1 MEGIPIPVTNA
12 LFPRDRSVTSVV
24 MRRTQLGD
32 FPMINPRREAIL
44 VRSRHHKGLDDKT
57 SEVVE
62 YRADGAFVRLTFG
75 SGKSYKYSAEN
86 VIILRNPASTNL
98 GRQDT
103 VTIRGR
109 VLDGVTEVL
118 RFESPQGTWWR
129 VFHAAGSGIGYQ
141 SCQDTEIAIARPS
154 DEELKAQA
162 VLDYWR
168 DVSSKLREDDP
179 LRRQYENFRN
189 IPKGSALELYLQ
201 GQSIDSA
208 GQDQQHPI
216 LPFPSN
222 ISQREALLKGFSHR
236 ISVIDGPPGTGKTQT
251 ILNVVANIVAVPGK
265 TVGVVSFNNAAVE
278 NVRDKLVQEGVGYI
292 VADLRRKE
300 KMDEFFARQ
309 ESRNADV
316 DRFLSRPRHEAP
328 PAEQVAALDKRLR
341 GLQETALQLAQWE
354 QELEAFKLE
363 RRHFFLHA
371 THPDSDGLSAVPTL
385 PGSSRRILEF
395 LAETSSVPQDEG
407 PLRRFFRRMGLRLR
421 YGALGK
427 ANSSDT
433 DVVLGL
439 QGAYYHKK
447 IAELGRLI
455 DRGNEILAAEDY
467 PALEEDHQLASRQR
481 LDAALHLR
489 YARKRR
495 RTYTE
500 SSYKTAFA
508 EFTSDYPVVLSTCHS
523 LRRNVPTGTLLDY
536 LIIDEASQVDLL
548 AAGLALSCAR
558 NVIVVGDLQQ
568 LQHITDEKASRNA
581 LKAPSPNVDYTLH
594 NILSSMIGQFGAD
607 LPRTMLREHY
617 RCDPAII
624 DYCNRKFYG
633 GQLVPYT
640 TGDAEGR
647 PLVVVR
653 TAAGNHMRQHL
664 SGGRTNQR
672 EADVIAKEVLD
683 QFCSGIPD
691 HDIGV
696 VTPYRRQV
704 DKVTEALLNNIQAD
718 TVHKFQGRQKSVIIM
733 STVLDETNSGQS
745 GIGFVDDPH
754 LVNVAV
760 SRAVKRFVLVTNHE
774 MLPTSRHLRDLVH
787 FIRYRNPDDGV
798 FDSSVLSVFDLLYT
812 EYSTLLRPFAS
823 RVRGTSQFPS
833 ENIVWTLLTELIGD
847 EPFSDLAI
855 APQVV
860 LRSLLP
866 DLSMLTPDQHSYVQ
880 NRATLDFVVYN
891 RISNI
896 PVLAV
901 EVDGYAFHEN
911 NPMQRAR
918 DALKDAICRAHKI
931 RLVRLPTTG
940 SGEEARLRH
949 ELSAALS
956 DQ

>member
-1 MEGIPIPVTNA
+1 
-12 LFPRDRSVTSVV
+12 
-24 MRRTQLGD
+24 
-32 FPMINPRREAIL
+32 MINPRREAIL
-44 VRSRHHKGLDDKT
+44 VRNRQHNGLDDKT
-57 SEVVE
+57 PEVVE
-62 YRADGAFVRLTFG
+62 YRADGAFVHVTFG
-75 SGKSYKYSAEN
+75 SGKSYRYSAEN
-86 VIILRNPASTNL
+86 VIILRNPSSTLL
-98 GRQDT
+98 GPQD
-103 VTIRGR
+103 VVSVRGR
-109 VLDGVTEVL
+109 VVEGVTEVL
-118 RFESPQGTWWR
+118 RFESPHGAWWR
-129 VFHAAGSGIGYQ
+129 VFHSAESRIGYRN
-141 SCQDTEIAIARPS
+141 CQDFEIAISRPS

-179 LRRQYENFRN
+179 LRRQYENFKN
-189 IPKGSALELYLQ
+189 IPKGSALDLYLR
-201 GQSIDSA
+201 GQPIESE
-208 GQDQQHPI
+208 GQVQQHPI
-216 LPFPSN
+216 LPFSSN
-222 ISQREALLKGFSHR
+222 ISQREALLNGLSHR

-251 ILNVVANIVAVPGK
+251 ILNLVANIVAVPSK
-265 TVGVVSFNNAAVE
+265 TVGIVSFNNAAVE
-278 NVRDKLVQEGVGYI
+278 NVRDKLVEEGVGYI

-300 KMDEFFARQ
+300 KMDEFFACQ
-309 ESRNADV
+309 ESRNSDV
-316 DRFLSRPRHEAP
+316 DRFLSSPRCEAP
-328 PAEQVAALDKRLR
+328 QADRVAALDRRLR
-341 GLQETALQLAQWE
+341 GLQETARQVAQWKH
-354 QELEAFKLE
+354 ELEAFNLE
-363 RRHFFLHA
+363 RRHFLLQA
-371 THPDSDGLSAVPTL
+371 TRPDSDGLNAIPPL

-395 LAETSSVPQDEG
+395 LAETSSVPLDEG
-407 PLRRFFRRMGLRLR
+407 PLRRFFRRIGLRLR

-427 ANSSDT
+427 VNSSET
-433 DVVLGL
+433 DVVLSL
-439 QGAYYHKK
+439 QGTYYNKK
-447 IAELGRLI
+447 IAELGQHI
-455 DRGNEILAAEDY
+455 DHANAILAAEDY
-467 PALEEDHQLASRQR
+467 PRLEEDHQRASRQR
-481 LDAALHLR
+481 LEAVLHDR

-500 SSYKTAFA
+500 SSYKTDFA

-523 LRRNVPTGTLLDY
+523 LRRNIPTGKLLDY

-548 AAGLALSCAR
+548 AAGLALACAR

-568 LQHITDEKASRNA
+568 LQHITDERASRNS
-581 LKAPSPNVDYTLH
+581 LKAPSPSVDYTLH
-594 NILSSMIGQFGAD
+594 NVLSSIIDQFGAD

-653 TAAGNHMRQHL
+653 TAAGNHMRQHH

-672 EADVIAKEVLD
+672 EADVIAKEVLG
-683 QFCSGIPD
+683 QFCSGIPN
-691 HDIGV
+691 HEIGV

-704 DKVTEALLNNIQAD
+704 DKVTEALLATIQAD

-733 STVLDETNSGQS
+733 STVLDETNSGQA

-760 SRAVKRFVLVTNHE
+760 SRAVKRFVLVTNNE

-787 FIRYRNPDDGV
+787 FIRYRNPEDGF
-798 FDSSVLSVFDLLYT
+798 FDSSVLSIFDLLYT
-812 EYSTLLRPFAS
+812 EYSALLRPFAS
-823 RVRGTSQFPS
+823 RVRRNSQFPS
-833 ENIVWTLLTELIGD
+833 ENIMWTLLTELIAD

-866 DLSMLTPDQHSYVQ
+866 NLSILTPEQRSYVQ

-891 RISNI
+891 RISNL

-911 NPMQRAR
+911 NPVQQAR
-918 DALKDAICRAHKI
+918 DAHKDAICRAHNI
-931 RLVRLPTTG
+931 RLLRLPTTG
-940 SGEEARLRH
+940 SDEESRLRH
-949 ELSAALS
+949 ELSEAVRG
-956 DQ
+956 Q